1 MADEVWEDISAALNT
16 IVSTTDKSGNMKKE
30 LKYTISETV
39 STLRKL
45 LVELKDISESK
56 TKAISHLETAV
67 TKMKVQYEDG
77 RERSA
82 IRVVQRRLLSQITN

>member
-1 MADEVWEDISAALNT
+1 
-16 IVSTTDKSGNMKKE
+16 VSRTDKSGNMKKE
-30 LKYTISETV
+30 LKNTIWETV

-77 RERSA
+77 R
-82 IRVVQRRLLSQITN
+82 

>member
-39 STLRKL
+39 STLR
-45 LVELKDISESK
+45 
-56 TKAISHLETAV
+56 
-67 TKMKVQYEDG
+67 
-77 RERSA
+77 
-82 IRVVQRRLLSQITN
+82 